1 MILLILVNLVILV
14 NMVNLVNLLILAI
27 LVNLVNLVSLVNLVA
42 MVFFFGEL
50 VYSSK
55 FVDLGESVNPCDC
68 GESVDIILVNLTIL

>member
-1 MILLILVNLVILV
+1 MILMILLILVNLVILV

-27 LVNLVNLVSLVNLVA
+27 LVNLVSLVNLVA